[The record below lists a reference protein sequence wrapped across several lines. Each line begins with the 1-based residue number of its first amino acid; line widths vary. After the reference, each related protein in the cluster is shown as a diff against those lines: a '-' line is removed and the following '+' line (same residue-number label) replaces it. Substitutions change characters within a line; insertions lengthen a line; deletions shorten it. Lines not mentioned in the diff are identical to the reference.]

1 MDGSG
6 FETSNAPVNDT
17 GALSFDLN
25 IVIATFRRR
34 FRLFAAVAVVVF
46 AAVVLFTLQQTP
58 RYTATAQVIL
68 DVRREQVTDMSA
80 VLSGLPADSSVVDTE
95 VEVLK
100 SRSLAGRVVKDLKLE
115 EDPYFNPYLAQ
126 AKGAKAWFSS
136 LKKAASPT
144 TATPT
149 DPIELQRR
157 RERIVDNVL
166 GGLKVRRAGLTYL
179 IAIDYTHTD
188 PKRAAELANAFANLY
203 LTEQLEAKFDA
214 TQKANE
220 WLDTRVGEL
229 RDQVQQADAAV
240 QQYKIANNLLS
251 AEGATLT
258 EQEISGL
265 NQQLALSRAAQA
277 ETDARLNIARQQLA
291 RGSTGEDV
299 GESLNSPV
307 VQQLRKQRAEKS
319 AQVADLGGRYGDR
332 HPDLLKAKRELADID
347 GQIQAEIRRIISNLE
362 AQAQVARQ
370 RTGSVASSVSASRGT
385 LAGNNR
391 ASIGLAELER
401 KAQSVKTLY
410 ESLLARFKQTTASDG
425 IEQADARVVSPA
437 KIPTGPS
444 YPKPSLNLALGLVLA
459 LGAGVA
465 TIVLAEIL
473 MAGLFTEDE
482 VERRLG
488 LPYLGAVPTLGTTV
502 DDAKILKG
510 MTPADYL
517 LAKPLSSFAESL
529 RKLRASIL
537 FSKVGEPV
545 KVIAVTSSLP
555 GEGKTTTTFCL
566 ARTLATSGAKVVV
579 VDCDLRQ
586 SSISQFLKEPASI
599 GLLEVLNGVATLDQA
614 VITDESGAHIL
625 PLAKSAYTPRDVLGS
640 SAMHKLLQDLR
651 DRYEIVLLDTAPL
664 LAIADTRILAPHA
677 DAVVMLVRWKKTP
690 VKAVQSALALLQG
703 TRAFIA
709 GVALTQMDLKAQ
721 SRYGYGDSYY
731 YYANYRKYY
740 AD

>member
-1 MDGSG
+1 MGGSD
-6 FETSNAPVNDT
+6 FESSNAPANDA

-25 IVIATFRRR
+25 VAIATFRRR
-34 FRLFAAVAVVVF
+34 FRLFAAVAIVVF
-46 AAVVLFTLQQTP
+46 AAVVLFTVQQTP
-58 RYTATAQVIL
+58 RYTAIAQVML
-68 DVRREQVTDMSA
+68 DVRKEQVTDMSA

-100 SRSLAGRVVKDLKLE
+100 SRSLAARVVKELKLE
-115 EDPYFNPYLAQ
+115 QDPYFNSQLAG
-126 AKGAKAWFSS
+126 AKGATAWWGV
-136 LKKAASPT
+136 LKKAAAPV
-144 TATPT
+144 ATT
-149 DPIELQRR
+149 DPVALQRQ
-157 RERIVDNVL
+157 REEIVDRVL
-166 GGLKVRRAGLTYL
+166 SGLKVRRAGLTYL
-179 IAIDYTHTD
+179 ISIEYTHND
-188 PKRAAELANAFANLY
+188 PRRAAELANAFANLY

-229 RDQVQQADAAV
+229 RDQVQQAEAAV
-240 QQYKIANNLLS
+240 QQYKIDNNLLS

-265 NQQLALSRAAQA
+265 NQQLAASRALQA
-277 ETDARLNIARQQLA
+277 ETDARLAIARQQLA

-307 VQQLRKQRAEKS
+307 VQQLRQQRATKS
-319 AQVADLGGRYGDR
+319 AQVADLAGRYGDR
-332 HPDLLKAKRELADID
+332 HPDLLKARRELNDID

-370 RTGSVASSVSASRGT
+370 RTGSVAASVAASRGT

-410 ESLLARFKQTTASDG
+410 ETLLARFKQTTTQDG

-437 KIPTGPS
+437 KIPTGAS
-444 YPKPSLNLALGLVLA
+444 YPKPTFNLALGLVLA

-465 TIVLAEIL
+465 AIVLAEIL

-488 LPYLGAVPTLGTTV
+488 LPYLGAVPTLATAV
-502 DDAKILKG
+502 DNPKLVKRL
-510 MTPADYL
+510 TPPDYL
-517 LAKPLSSFAESL
+517 LAKPLSTFAETL

-537 FSKVGEPV
+537 FSKVGETV

-555 GEGKTTTTFCL
+555 GEGKTTTTFSL
-566 ARTLATSGAKVVV
+566 ARTLATSGSKVVV

-586 SSISQFLKEPASI
+586 SAISQFLEKPAEV
-599 GLLEVLNGVATLDQA
+599 GLLEVLNGVSSLDHALIQD
-614 VITDESGAHIL
+614 VSGCHIL
-625 PLAKSAYTPRDVLGS
+625 PLAKSAHTPRDVLGS
-640 SAMHKLLQDLR
+640 TAMQRLLQELR
-651 DRYEIVLLDTAPL
+651 NRYDIVLLDTAPL
-664 LAIADTRILAPHA
+664 LAIADTRVLAPHT

-690 VKAVQSALALLQG
+690 VKAVLSALNILANS
-703 TRAFIA
+703 RAFIA

>member
-6 FETSNAPVNDT
+6 FETSNAPVSDT

-58 RYTATAQVIL
+58 RYTATAQVML
-68 DVRREQVTDMSA
+68 DVRKEQVTDMSA

-136 LKKAASPT
+136 LKKAAAPT

-157 RERIVDNVL
+157 RERVVDNVL
-166 GGLKVRRAGLTYL
+166 GGLKVRRTGITYL
-179 IAIDYTHTD
+179 ISIDYTHTD
-188 PKRAAELANAFANLY
+188 PRRAAELANAFANLY

-214 TQKANE
+214 TKKANE

-229 RDQVQQADAAV
+229 REQVQQADAAV

-319 AQVADLGGRYGDR
+319 AQVADLSGRYGDR

-347 GQIQAEIRRIISNLE
+347 SQIQAEIRRIISNLE

-370 RTGSVASSVSASRGT
+370 RTGSVASSVSASKGT

-459 LGAGVA
+459 FGAGVA
-465 TIVLAEIL
+465 AIVLAEIL

-488 LPYLGAVPTLGTTV
+488 LPYLGAVPTLSTTV
-502 DDAKILKG
+502 DDVKTLKG

-555 GEGKTTTTFCL
+555 GEGKTTTTFSL

-586 SSISQFLKEPASI
+586 GAISQFLKEPASI
-599 GLLEVLNGVATLDQA
+599 GLLEVLNGVAPLEQA
-614 VITDESGAHIL
+614 VINDESGAHIL

-677 DAVVMLVRWKKTP
+677 DAVVMLVRWKRTP

>member
-25 IVIATFRRR
+25 IAIATFRRR
-34 FRLFAAVAVVVF
+34 FRLFSAVAVVVF

-58 RYTATAQVIL
+58 KYTATAQVML
-68 DVRREQVTDMSA
+68 DVRKEQVTDMSA

-100 SRSLAGRVVKDLKLE
+100 SRSLASRVVKELKLE
-115 EDPYFNPYLAQ
+115 QDPYFNPYLPN
-126 AKGAKAWFSS
+126 AKGATAWLSS
-136 LKKAASPT
+136 IKKAAAPS
-144 TATPT
+144 ATT
-149 DPIELQRR
+149 DPVELQRQ

-166 GGLKVRRAGLTYL
+166 DGLKVRRAGLTYL
-179 IAIDYTHTD
+179 ISVDYTHTD
-188 PKRAAELANAFANLY
+188 PKRASELANAFANLY

-214 TQKANE
+214 TAKANE
-220 WLDTRVGEL
+220 WLDTRVAEL
-229 RDQVQQADAAV
+229 RDQVAQADAAV

-265 NQQLALSRAAQA
+265 NQQLAASRAAQA
-277 ETDARLNIARQQLA
+277 ETDARLAIARQQLA

-307 VQQLRKQRAEKS
+307 VQQLRQQRATKS
-319 AQVADLGGRYGDR
+319 AQVADLAGRYGDR
-332 HPDLLKAKRELADID
+332 HPDLLKARRELADID

-370 RTGSVASSVSASRGT
+370 RTGSVAASVSQSKGT

-410 ESLLARFKQTTASDG
+410 ESLLARFKQTTAQDG

-437 KIPTGPS
+437 KIPTRPS

-465 TIVLAEIL
+465 SIVLAEIL

-488 LPYLGAVPTLGTTV
+488 LPYLGAVPSLGTTV
-502 DDAKILKG
+502 DDAKTLKG
-510 MTPADYL
+510 MTPPDYL

-555 GEGKTTTTFCL
+555 GEGKTTTTFSL
-566 ARTLATSGAKVVV
+566 ARTLATSGAKVIV

-586 SSISQFLKEPASI
+586 SAISQFLKEPAPV
-599 GLLEVLNGVATLDQA
+599 GLLEVLNGVSTLEQA
-614 VITDESGAHIL
+614 LIDDESGCHIL
-625 PLAKSAYTPRDVLGS
+625 PLAKSSYTPRDVLGS
-640 SAMHKLLQDLR
+640 SAMHRLLQELR
-651 DRYEIVLLDTAPL
+651 NRYEIVLLDTAPL

>member
-25 IVIATFRRR
+25 IAIATFRRR
-34 FRLFAAVAVVVF
+34 FRLFSAVAVVVF

-58 RYTATAQVIL
+58 KYTATAQVML
-68 DVRREQVTDMSA
+68 DVRKEQVTDMSA

-100 SRSLAGRVVKDLKLE
+100 SRSLASRVVKELKLE
-115 EDPYFNPYLAQ
+115 QDPYFNPYLPD
-126 AKGAKAWFSS
+126 AKGATAWLSS
-136 LKKAASPT
+136 LKKAAAPS
-144 TATPT
+144 AAT
-149 DPIELQRR
+149 DPVELQRQ

-166 GGLKVRRAGLTYL
+166 DGLKVRRAGLTYL
-179 IAIDYTHTD
+179 ISVDYTHPD
-188 PKRAAELANAFANLY
+188 PKRASELANAFANLY

-214 TQKANE
+214 TAKANE
-220 WLDTRVGEL
+220 WLDTRVAEL
-229 RDQVQQADAAV
+229 RDQVAQADAAV

-265 NQQLALSRAAQA
+265 NQQLALSRASQA
-277 ETDARLNIARQQLA
+277 ETDARLAIARQQLA

-307 VQQLRKQRAEKS
+307 VQQLRQQRATKS
-319 AQVADLGGRYGDR
+319 AQVADLAGRYGDR
-332 HPDLLKAKRELADID
+332 HPDLLKARRELADID

-370 RTGSVASSVSASRGT
+370 RTGSVASSVSASKGT

-410 ESLLARFKQTTASDG
+410 ESLLARFKQTTAQDG

-437 KIPTGPS
+437 KIPTRPS

-465 TIVLAEIL
+465 SIVLAEIL

-488 LPYLGAVPTLGTTV
+488 LPYLGAVPSLGTTV
-502 DDAKILKG
+502 DDAKTLKG
-510 MTPADYL
+510 LTPPDYL

-555 GEGKTTTTFCL
+555 GEGKTTTTFSL
-566 ARTLATSGAKVVV
+566 ARTLATSGAKVIV

-586 SSISQFLKEPASI
+586 SAISQFLKEPAPV
-599 GLLEVLNGVATLDQA
+599 GLLEVLNGVSTLEQA
-614 VITDESGAHIL
+614 LVNDESGCHIL
-625 PLAKSAYTPRDVLGS
+625 PLAKSSYTPRDVLGS
-640 SAMHKLLQDLR
+640 SAMHRLLQELR
-651 DRYEIVLLDTAPL
+651 NRYEIVLLDTAPL

>member
-6 FETSNAPVNDT
+6 YETSNAPVNDT

-25 IVIATFRRR
+25 IAIATFRRR

-58 RYTATAQVIL
+58 RYTATAQVML
-68 DVRREQVTDMSA
+68 DVRKEQVTDMSA
-80 VLSGLPADSSVVDTE
+80 VLSGLPADSAVVDTE

-100 SRSLAGRVVKDLKLE
+100 SRSLAARVVKDLKLE
-115 EDPYFNPYLAQ
+115 QDPYFNPYLPS
-126 AKGAKAWFSS
+126 AKGATAWFSS
-136 LKKAASPT
+136 LKKAAAPV
-144 TATPT
+144 AVT
-149 DPIELQRR
+149 DPAELQRR

-166 GGLKVRRAGLTYL
+166 SGLKVRRAGLTYL
-179 IAIDYTHTD
+179 ISIEYTHTD
-188 PKRAAELANAFANLY
+188 PRRAADLANAFANLY

-229 RDQVQQADAAV
+229 RDQVAQADAAV

-277 ETDARLNIARQQLA
+277 ETDARLAIARQQLA

-319 AQVADLGGRYGDR
+319 AQVADLSGRYGDR

-347 GQIQAEIRRIISNLE
+347 TQIQAEIRRIISNLE

-370 RTGSVASSVSASRGT
+370 RTGSVAASVSQSKGT

-391 ASIGLAELER
+391 AAIGLAELER

-410 ESLLARFKQTTASDG
+410 ETLLSRFKQTTTQEG

-437 KIPTGPS
+437 KIPTRAS

-459 LGAGVA
+459 LGAGLA
-465 TIVLAEIL
+465 SIVLAEIL

-488 LPYLGAVPTLGTTV
+488 LPYLGAVPSLDTTV
-502 DDAKILKG
+502 DDAKTLRG
-510 MTPADYL
+510 MTPPEYL
-517 LAKPLSSFAESL
+517 MAKPLSSFAESL

-537 FSKVGEPV
+537 FSKVGETV
-545 KVIAVTSSLP
+545 KVVAVTSSLP
-555 GEGKTTTTFCL
+555 GEGKTTTTFSL
-566 ARTLATSGAKVVV
+566 ARTLATSGAKVIV

-586 SSISQFLKEPASI
+586 SAISQFLKEPAQV

-614 VITDESGAHIL
+614 LINDESGAQIL

-640 SAMHKLLQDLR
+640 AAMHRLLQELR
-651 DRYEIVLLDTAPL
+651 NRYEIVLLDTAPL
-664 LAIADTRILAPHA
+664 LAIADTRILAPHT

>member
-6 FETSNAPVNDT
+6 FESSNAPVNDT

-25 IVIATFRRR
+25 LVIATFRRR

-58 RYTATAQVIL
+58 RYTANAQVML
-68 DVRREQVTDMSA
+68 DVRKEQVTDMSA

-100 SRSLAGRVVKDLKLE
+100 SRSLAARVVKDLKLE
-115 EDPYFNPYLAQ
+115 QDPYFNPYLAQ
-126 AKGAKAWFSS
+126 AKGATAWLSS
-136 LKKAASPT
+136 LKKAAAPT
-144 TATPT
+144 TAVTV
-149 DPIELQRR
+149 DPVELQRR
-157 RERIVDNVL
+157 SERIVDNVL
-166 GGLKVRRAGLTYL
+166 GGLKVRRSGTTYL
-179 IAIDYTHTD
+179 ISIEYTHTD
-188 PKRAAELANAFANLY
+188 PRRAADLANAFANLY
-203 LTEQLEAKFDA
+203 LTEQLEAKFNA
-214 TQKANE
+214 TEKANE
-220 WLDTRVGEL
+220 WLDTRVAEL

-307 VQQLRKQRAEKS
+307 VQQLRQQRSLKS
-319 AQVADLGGRYGDR
+319 AQVADLAGRYGDR

-370 RTGSVASSVSASRGT
+370 RTGSVASSVSVSRGT

-391 ASIGLAELER
+391 ASIGLSELER
-401 KAQSVKTLY
+401 KALSVKTLY
-410 ESLLARFKQTTASDG
+410 ESLLGRFKQTTASEG

-444 YPKPSLNLALGLVLA
+444 YPQPTLNLALGLLLA

-465 TIVLAEIL
+465 AIVLAEVL

-488 LPYLGAVPTLGTTV
+488 LPYLGAVPTLDTTV
-502 DDAKILKG
+502 DDAKTLKG
-510 MTPADYL
+510 VTPADYL

-537 FSKVGEPV
+537 FSKVGETV
-545 KVIAVTSSLP
+545 KVIAITSSLP
-555 GEGKTTTTFCL
+555 GEGKTTTTFSL
-566 ARTLATSGAKVVV
+566 ARTLAASGAKVVV

-586 SSISQFLKEPASI
+586 SAMSQFLKEPVTV
-599 GLLEVLNGVATLDQA
+599 GLLEVLNGVATVEQA
-614 VITDESGAHIL
+614 VVTDESGAHIL

-651 DRYEIVLLDTAPL
+651 NRYEIVLLDTAPL

-690 VKAVQSALALLQG
+690 VKAVQSALTLLQG
-703 TRAFIA
+703 SRAFIA

>member
-1 MDGSG
+1 MDGSR

-58 RYTATAQVIL
+58 KYTAAAQVML
-68 DVRREQVTDMSA
+68 DVRKEQVTDMSA

-100 SRSLAGRVVKDLKLE
+100 SRSLAARVVKELKLE
-115 EDPYFNPYLAQ
+115 QDPYFNPHLPN
-126 AKGAKAWFSS
+126 AKGADSWLSS
-136 LKKAASPT
+136 VRKAA
-144 TATPT
+144 A
-149 DPIELQRR
+149 PIEQVDQTELQRR
-157 RERIVDNVL
+157 GERIVDAVL

-179 IAIDYTHTD
+179 ISIEYTHQD
-188 PKRAAELANAFANLY
+188 PKRASELANAFANLY

-229 RDQVQQADAAV
+229 REQVQAADAAV

-258 EQEISGL
+258 EQEISSL

-291 RGSTGEDV
+291 KGSTGEDV

-307 VQQLRKQRAEKS
+307 VQQLRRQRGEKS
-319 AQVADLGGRYGDR
+319 AQVADLAGRYGDR
-332 HPDLLKAKRELADID
+332 HPDLLKARRELADID

-370 RTGSVASSVSASRGT
+370 RTGSVASSVAASKGT

-391 ASIGLAELER
+391 ATIGLAELER

-410 ESLLARFKQTTASDG
+410 ETLLARFKQTTTQEG

-437 KIPTGPS
+437 KIPTSPS
-444 YPKPSLNLALGLVLA
+444 YPKPTLNLALGLVLA

-465 TIVLAEIL
+465 AVVLAEIL

-488 LPYLGAVPTLGTTV
+488 LPYLGAVPSLGTTV
-502 DDAKILKG
+502 DDAKSLKG

-529 RKLRASIL
+529 RKLRASVL
-537 FSKVGEPV
+537 FSKVGETV
-545 KVIAVTSSLP
+545 QVIAVTSSLP
-555 GEGKTTTTFCL
+555 GEGKTTTTFAL
-566 ARTLATSGAKVVV
+566 ARTLATSGSRVIV

-586 SSISQFLKEPASI
+586 SAISQFLKEPAEV

-614 VITDESGAHIL
+614 VINDESGAHIL

-640 SAMHKLLQDLR
+640 SAMHRLLGELR
-651 DRYEIVLLDTAPL
+651 GRYEIVLLDTAPL
-664 LAIADTRILAPHA
+664 LAIADTRILVPHT

>member
-58 RYTATAQVIL
+58 RYTATAQVML
-68 DVRREQVTDMSA
+68 DVRKEQVTDMSA

-136 LKKAASPT
+136 LKKAAAPT

-179 IAIDYTHTD
+179 ISIDYTHTD

-214 TQKANE
+214 TKKANE
-220 WLDTRVGEL
+220 WLDTRVAEL

-319 AQVADLGGRYGDR
+319 AQVADLSGRYGDR

-347 GQIQAEIRRIISNLE
+347 SQIQAEIRRIISNLE

-370 RTGSVASSVSASRGT
+370 RTGSVASSVSASKGT

-391 ASIGLAELER
+391 ASIGLSELER

-465 TIVLAEIL
+465 AIVLAEIL

-555 GEGKTTTTFCL
+555 GEGKTTTTFSL

-586 SSISQFLKEPASI
+586 SAINQFLKEPASI